1 MKRLA
6 LSLIAL
12 CLAFSAKAQDPKF
25 HVYLCFGQSNMEG
38 AARPEHVD
46 SVGISDRYL
55 TMAAVDYKD
64 GSRTKGNWYKALPP
78 LCRYENG
85 MTPADYFG
93 RTMIDNLPSDHR
105 VGVINV
111 AIGGIKI
118 EGFMKDKIA
127 EYAQTTQEW
136 MKPMLKQYD
145 NDPYAR
151 LVEMARLAQKDGVIE
166 GILMHQGESNW
177 DDPDWAVKVKQVY
190 ESLLADLGLDAAKV
204 PLIVGEAVNL
214 SLIHI

>member
-85 MTPADYFG
+85 MTPADY
-93 RTMIDNLPSDHR
+93 S
-105 VGVINV
+105 
-111 AIGGIKI
+111 
-118 EGFMKDKIA
+118 EG
-127 EYAQTTQEW
+127 
-136 MKPMLKQYD
+136 P
-145 NDPYAR
+145 
-151 LVEMARLAQKDGVIE
+151 
-166 GILMHQGESNW
+166 
-177 DDPDWAVKVKQVY
+177 
-190 ESLLADLGLDAAKV
+190 
-204 PLIVGEAVNL
+204 
-214 SLIHI
+214 